1 MIDMSAFAHRSGELR
16 RDLAVAAEGR
26 GGGRALCI
34 VLLTA
39 SLGACAAK
47 AQVRSEVEVPLL
59 DPPPPPPR
67 VVVAYHDPEPLPI
80 APPAEP
86 VTPSRPAPR
95 PSRPEQRQEPTT
107 TAPETVETLP
117 RPAPPP
123 SLTLTPSPGTEA
135 QTVTAIRELMNR
147 VARDLSKVNAG
158 ALNNDGRSQYETA
171 RRFLQQADAALNAR
185 NIVFAGRLADKAAT
199 MAAILVR

>member
-1 MIDMSAFAHRSGELR
+1 MTSMRVR
-16 RDLAVAAEGR
+16 AAG
-26 GGGRALCI
+26 ALLCAAM
-34 VLLTA
+34 L
-39 SLGACAAK
+39 SACAAK

-67 VVVAYHDPEPLPI
+67 VVAAYPEPEPLPI
-80 APPAEP
+80 APTAEP
-86 VTPSRPAPR
+86 VAPSKPAPR
-95 PSRPEQRQEPTT
+95 PPRPEQRPEP
-107 TAPETVETLP
+107 AAAVPETVESIP

-135 QTVTAIRELMNR
+135 QTVSAIRDLMNR
-147 VARDLSKVNAG
+147 ARRDLSRVNAG

-171 RRFLQQADAALNAR
+171 RRFLQQAEDALNVR

>member
-1 MIDMSAFAHRSGELR
+1 MRVM
-16 RDLAVAAEGR
+16 
-26 GGGRALCI
+26 RALSV

-67 VVVAYHDPEPLPI
+67 VVATYPEPEPLAL
-80 APPAEP
+80 APVAEPVVPSKPLPRPARPEQKAESANAPAEP
-86 VTPSRPAPR
+86 VEA
-95 PSRPEQRQEPTT
+95 
-107 TAPETVETLP
+107 LP
-117 RPAPPP
+117 PPAPPP
-123 SLTLTPSPGTEA
+123 SLTLTPMPGSEA
-135 QTVTAIRELMNR
+135 QTVPAIRDLMGR
-147 VARDLSKVNAG
+147 AARDLSRVNAG
-158 ALNNDGRSQYETA
+158 ALNSDGRSQYETA
-171 RRFLQQADAALNAR
+171 RRFLEQAEDALKAR